1 MSEQRVPGTPPGPS
15 APRRRGD
22 PQPLSSALESV
33 MRSLDGGRRRGP
45 SAEAFGGL
53 FGRWEEV
60 VGADVARHV
69 QPSRLENGQLVVTV
83 DDPLWATQIRLLGD
97 TIRARLDEV
106 LGIAVTGVEVQV
118 AHPGRGRGSRPR

>member
-1 MSEQRVPGTPPGPS
+1 MSEQQVPRHG
-15 APRRRGD
+15 ARRHGE
-22 PQPLSSALESV
+22 PQPLSAALESV

-69 QPSRLENGQLVVTV
+69 QPSRLEHGQLVVTV
-83 DDPLWATQIRLLGD
+83 DDPLWATQIRLLSD
-97 TIRARLDEV
+97 TIRARLLEV
-106 LGIAVTGVEVQV
+106 LGVAVTDVDVVV
-118 AHPGRGRGSRPR
+118 ARPGRGRASRSR

>member
-1 MSEQRVPGTPPGPS
+1 MGEPRAIS
-15 APRRRGD
+15 A
-22 PQPLSSALESV
+22 ALESV

-69 QPSRLENGQLVVTV
+69 QPSRLEQGQLVVTV
-83 DDPLWATQIRLLGD
+83 DDPLWATQIRLLAD
-97 TIRARLDEV
+97 TVRARLHEV
-106 LGIAVTGVEVQV
+106 LGITVAGIEVHV
-118 AHPGRGRGSRPR
+118 ARPGRGRGTRPR